1 MRLTREFHFDAA
13 HRLANYGDTHP
24 NSRIHGHSFR
34 VRVSLVGEPQK
45 ESGQIMDFEKLD
57 TILEQV
63 RAQLDHHMLNEI
75 DGLENPTLEHICLW
89 LWQHLQPHLPLL
101 AAVEVFRDSLGQSC
115 LYEGK

>member
-1 MRLTREFHFDAA
+1 
-13 HRLANYGDTHP
+13 
-24 NSRIHGHSFR
+24 
-34 VRVSLVGEPQK
+34 
-45 ESGQIMDFEKLD
+45 
-57 TILEQV
+57 
-63 RAQLDHHMLNEI
+63 MLNEI